1 MESDILSSLK
11 GGYPHLTEKILNL
24 LDARSLANAEL
35 VCRQWRSFIADG
47 RCWKKYLLSK
57 KVTSIPII
65 FNWAEYSGDNESERH
80 HNKQDWMKIH
90 NFYQKLEDNWRSA
103 SCRQQKIVNY
113 KVRCFSMNTKEIF
126 TAGYVENQSIIKTW
140 NRKSLH
146 CERNFTDED
155 KLHIVSMDCDDDF
168 LVTMSIE
175 AWHHVRSGLPSVS
188 TIFVRELQSGEVI
201 QRIMGQFSRL
211 GRYETAFKICV
222 GHGLLI
228 SHQVV
233 GEQPNSRL
241 ILQDVLKSRL
251 DIWRMANAR
260 EFVEAKSTVCLV
272 PISQSDLDY
281 DYPVLIGHDQNYI
294 VVHRSDP
301 PRFEIISTS
310 SLNLTRTIDAFDYCP
325 NAKYK
330 DGLIVSTPTF
340 THTCCIRIWDAE
352 TGLCLREI
360 QEPKPT
366 RYHNLN
372 HLVGFTTN
380 YLITVLNTPML
391 RERVINIRD
400 LSAAID
406 LHSNQTSAS
415 TVVATL
421 ELDWDTSLSY
431 DHFIVDDF
439 QLVYLHYQALVVY
452 SFAPEV

>member
-1 MESDILSSLK
+1 MESNILSSLK

-57 KVTSIPII
+57 KVTSIPNI
-65 FNWAEYSGDNESERH
+65 FSWAEYSGDNESERH
-80 HNKQDWMKIH
+80 HTKQDWIKIH

-103 SCRQQKIVNY
+103 SCRQQKIVDHQVKY
-113 KVRCFSMNTKEIF
+113 FSMNTKKIF
-126 TAGYVENQSIIKTW
+126 TASYMGSHCVLQTW

-146 CERNFTDED
+146 CERNFTDGD
-155 KLHIVSMDCDDDF
+155 KHKIVSMDCDDDF
-168 LVTMSIE
+168 LVTMSI
-175 AWHHVRSGLPSVS
+175 AWFNRPGIPCVS
-188 TIFVRELQSGEVI
+188 TILVRELQSGEVI
-201 QRIMGQFSRL
+201 QRIMGNYSRSC
-211 GRYETAFKICV
+211 GYETSFKICV

-233 GEQPNSRL
+233 GEQPNGRL

-251 DIWRMANAR
+251 DLWRMANVR
-260 EFVEAKSTVCLV
+260 EIEAKSTVCLV
-272 PISQSDLDY
+272 PISKLNVL
-281 DYPVLIGHDQNYI
+281 YPVCIGHDENYI

-310 SLNLTRTIDAFDYCP
+310 SLNLTRTIDAFDYCLSVH
-325 NAKYK
+325 YK
-330 DGLIVSTPTF
+330 DGLIVSSSDHMD
-340 THTCCIRIWDAE
+340 THTRTCCIIRIWDAE

-360 QEPKPT
+360 QEPEPE
-366 RYHNLN
+366 RYSNLN

-380 YLITVLNTPML
+380 YLITVPA
-391 RERVINIRD
+391 D
-400 LSAAID
+400 LSMLKGVIKIQDLSVAID

-421 ELDWDTSLSY
+421 ELDWSNSWFDR
-431 DHFIVDDF
+431 FIVDDF
-439 QLVYLHYQALVVY
+439 QLVYFHDQELVVH